1 MLRRL
6 LLILPACAIGGCAAA
21 PALPGLITAADPA
34 ASVPTTRYQR
44 VIGPAKTYRAVEPR
58 GWVDDATPGT
68 LEGAAR

>member
-1 MLRRL
+1 MPSARASFWSARDLVMH
-6 LLILPACAIGGCAAA
+6 AH
-21 PALPGLITAADPA
+21 ADPA